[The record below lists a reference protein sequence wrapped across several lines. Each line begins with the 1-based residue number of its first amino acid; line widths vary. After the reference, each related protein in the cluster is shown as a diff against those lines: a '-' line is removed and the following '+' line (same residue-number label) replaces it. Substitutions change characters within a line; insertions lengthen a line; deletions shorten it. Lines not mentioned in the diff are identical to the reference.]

1 MIKKMNDKQKWFI
14 VILVGCIVT
23 LLTAYTESRWV
34 HMIDIRQWSSDGDHI
49 SHGGWIG
56 CLLVGISFSS
66 ITGFFLFKDK

>member
-1 MIKKMNDKQKWFI
+1 MIKKMNDKQKWAI

-23 LLTAYTESRWV
+23 LLTAYTESHWV
-34 HMIDIRQWSSDGDHI
+34 HMIEVRQWANGDPI

-56 CLLVGISFSS
+56 CLLVGASFSS

>member
-1 MIKKMNDKQKWFI
+1 MNDKQKWFI

-23 LLTAYTESRWV
+23 LLTALTETDWRFLIDVTLLDGGSEYHYSINWV
-34 HMIDIRQWSSDGDHI
+34 
-49 SHGGWIG
+49 G